1 MPSLQSR
8 FPRISSYGFLSDCH
22 TGALVSPEGS
32 VEWLCLPSFDS
43 ASVFGSLLDRSAG
56 FWRLGPPGLEAPVSR
71 RYQPGTNVIET
82 TWMTGSGWIV
92 VHDALTLGEWRQ
104 ENDFEPHR
112 RPPPDDEA
120 EHVLV
125 RTVECVQ
132 GEVDVETVCQPAF
145 DYGKTRPDWQRRGDA
160 GTDAEVSHDGM
171 RLILTGDFAL
181 GVDGSDA
188 RARHRMRT
196 GEKRFSALSW
206 GPKPVPPSSVEDCEA
221 RIRRTIDFWRR
232 WLEGGSFPDHPWRG
246 YLQRSALTL
255 KGLTHSPTG
264 ALIAALTTSLPES
277 RGGERNWDYRF
288 TWIRDAT
295 FTLWALHTLGF
306 DYEAT
311 DFMGWMTDIYKDVV
325 KSKSGDDWPG
335 MQIMYGIR
343 GEMDLHESTLDHL
356 TGYEGAKPVRIG
368 NAAFSQRQNDVYGAL
383 LDSVYIHAKVQDHLP
398 HEIWEAL
405 CRQVEAAAAVWDR
418 ADQGIWE
425 GRGEPKHY
433 VSSKL
438 MCWVAADRGCRL
450 ADRIGDEA
458 RLARWTELAEEI
470 RADILEKGVSDRGVF
485 RQHYETDALDASTL
499 LVPLV
504 RFLPPDD
511 ERVHNTVKAIADELT
526 VDGLVLRYRVDETDD
541 GLRGAEATFTI
552 CSFWLVAA
560 LSEIGESD
568 AAREMCEKLLPL
580 CGPLGL
586 YAEELDP
593 RTGRHWGNF
602 PQAFTHLAL
611 INAVSH
617 VIADDRASPDRVIT
631 GVLTEMI
638 SAQG

>member
-32 VEWLCLPSFDS
+32 VDWLCLPRFDS

-56 FWRLGPPGLEAPVSR
+56 FWRLGPPGLQAPVSR

-82 TWMTGSGWIV
+82 TWMTASGWVV
-92 VHDALTLGEWRQ
+92 VHDALTLGDWRQ
-104 ENDFEPHR
+104 ENDFDPHR

-132 GEVDVETVCQPAF
+132 GEVDVEMICQPAF
-145 DYGKTRPDWQRRGDA
+145 DYGKVRHDWRRRGDG
-160 GTDAEVSHDGM
+160 GTEAEVTHGELS
-171 RLILTGDFAL
+171 LILTGDFNL

-188 RARHRMRT
+188 RARHRMKT

-206 GPKPVPPSSVEDCEA
+206 GPKPVPPTSVGDCEV
-221 RIRRTIDFWRR
+221 RVDRTIDFWRR
-232 WLEGGSFPDHPWRG
+232 WLEAGSFPDHPWSG
-246 YLQRSALTL
+246 YLQRSALAL
-255 KGLTHSPTG
+255 KGLTYSPTG
-264 ALIAALTTSLPES
+264 AMIAALTTSLPES
-277 RGGERNWDYRF
+277 PRGERNWDYRF

-311 DFMGWMTDIYKDVV
+311 DFMGWLADIYREGAKG
-325 KSKSGDDWPG
+325 GDGYPG

-343 GEMDLHESTLDHL
+343 GERDLREQILDHL
-356 TGYEGAKPVRIG
+356 DGYEGATPVRIG
-368 NAAFSQRQNDVYGAL
+368 NAAHKQRQNDVYGAL

-398 HEIWEAL
+398 HELWEAL
-405 CRQVEAAAAVWDR
+405 CRQVEAAAAVW
-418 ADQGIWE
+418 AEPDQGIWE
-425 GRGEPKHY
+425 ARGEPKHY
-433 VSSKL
+433 LSSKL
-438 MCWVAADRGCRL
+438 MCWVAIDRGCRL

-458 RLARWTELAEEI
+458 RLARWTELADEI

-485 RQHYETDALDASTL
+485 RQHYDTDALDASTL
-499 LVPLV
+499 LIPLV

-511 ERVHNTVKAIADELT
+511 ERVHKTVHAIADELT
-526 VDGLVLRYRVDETDD
+526 EDGLVLRYRVEETDD
-541 GLRGAEATFTI
+541 GLSGTEATFTI

-568 AAREMCEKLLPL
+568 AARERCEKLLPL

-617 VIADDRASPDRVIT
+617 VIADDRSSPDRVIT
-631 GVLTEMI
+631 GVLTELTQ
-638 SAQG
+638 S